1 MKNPSFTFK
10 KVKCPKMYTAIDLYK
25 ENPSEI
31 PEHSAPREK
40 HIKFWEEKTGHIGM
54 AVRNQ
59 NSLRLLR
66 INIFFTQ
73 LSNAFLR
80 NSKGLLFPI

>member
-31 PEHSAPREK
+31 PEHSPPREK
-40 HIKFWEEKTGHIGM
+40 HIKFWEEKTGH
-54 AVRNQ
+54 RNGCEESEQLKTSQ
-59 NSLRLLR
+59 N
-66 INIFFTQ
+66 
-73 LSNAFLR
+73 
-80 NSKGLLFPI
+80 